1 MVRFSG
7 SCSPT
12 ESSVSS
18 TAFLVYL
25 AILLTPV
32 PRPFSI
38 FFLQNGTFDLFC
50 VPLGVGIRI
59 PDRMNYV

>member
-1 MVRFSG
+1 MLRSSG

-12 ESSVSS
+12 ESSGGGRADSFTVG
-18 TAFLVYL
+18 FLVHL

-38 FFLQNGTFDLFC
+38 FFLQNGTFELF
-50 VPLGVGIRI
+50 
-59 PDRMNYV
+59 